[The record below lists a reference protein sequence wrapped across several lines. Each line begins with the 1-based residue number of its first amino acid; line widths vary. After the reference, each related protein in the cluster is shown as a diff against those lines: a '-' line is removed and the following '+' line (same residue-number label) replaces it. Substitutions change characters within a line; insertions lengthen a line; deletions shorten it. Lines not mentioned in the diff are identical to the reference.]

1 MENNDQGSDQENIV
15 LNSCPP
21 FSMSFKEQLLAGNLL
36 ARGHEIII
44 IKLISLFP

>member
-1 MENNDQGSDQENIV
+1 MI
-15 LNSCPP
+15 SCPP
-21 FSMSFKEQLLAGNLL
+21 FSVSFKELLLAENFL